1 MRYQFI
7 AVHRSQWRLN
17 TMCRCLGVSRSGY
30 FSWRNRKPSR
40 RSCEDAEL
48 TELISASSQ
57 RSRGTYGS
65 PRIHDDLKD
74 LGHSVGRKRVA
85 RLMKAAG
92 ITSCH
97 HRKKYVQTTDSNHDL
112 PIAPNILKQDFTA
125 TEPDMKWVT
134 DITYVRTK
142 EGWLYLAAVMD
153 LHSRRIVG
161 WAMENNMTTALVLRA
176 LDMALHQRQPHSSLI
191 HHSDRGSQ
199 YASYEY
205 KNKLFDAALIQ
216 SMSRKGCCYDNA
228 AMESFFHT
236 LKVECV
242 HRETFRT
249 RKEAS
254 QSIFDYIET
263 FYNRIRKHSALD
275 YVSPVQFE
283 AQVNACA

>member
-7 AVHRSQWRLN
+7 EDHRSQWRLN
-17 TMCRCLGVSRSGY
+17 TMCHCLDVSRSGY

-74 LGHSVGRKRVA
+74 LGHSVSRKRVA

-97 HRKKYVQTTDSNHDL
+97 HRKKWVQTTDSNHSL
-112 PIAPNILKQDFTA
+112 PVAPNIIKQDFTA
-125 TEPDMKWVT
+125 TEIDTKWVT
-134 DITYVRTK
+134 DITYIRTS
-142 EGWLYLAAVMD
+142 EGWLYLAAIMD
-153 LHSRRIVG
+153 LCSRRIVG
-161 WAMENNMTTALVLRA
+161 WAMDKSMTTALVLDA
-176 LDMALHQRQPHSSLI
+176 LDMALHQRKPQGPLI

-205 KNKLFDAALIQ
+205 KEQLFDSSFIQ
-216 SMSRKGCCYDNA
+216 SMSRKGCCFDNA

-242 HRETFRT
+242 HRETFHT
-249 RKEAS
+249 RREAS
-254 QSIFDYIET
+254 QAIFDYIET

-283 AQVNACA
+283 AQARACA